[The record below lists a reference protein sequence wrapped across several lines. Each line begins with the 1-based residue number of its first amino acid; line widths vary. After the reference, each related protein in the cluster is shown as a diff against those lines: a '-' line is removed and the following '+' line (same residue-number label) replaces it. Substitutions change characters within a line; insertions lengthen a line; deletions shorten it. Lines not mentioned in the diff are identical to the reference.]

1 MSEQLETFRNAFLG
15 ANTWAQRKDG
25 IPLYLLDQ
33 LSDEE
38 LLVAEK
44 ELIDRIQLEDTW
56 PIIGLGYIGSSK
68 ALPKLYKLVEK
79 SRQLVRITL
88 AHAIFKINQDP
99 AMKELV
105 LQETGAIEN
114 WSQLIEVIYMLAD
127 FKDER
132 CQQLLQQLA
141 EHPDFLVSYHA
152 KKILK
157 QT

>member
-1 MSEQLETFRNAFLG
+1 MSNGLNAFRNEFLG

-25 IPLYLLDQ
+25 IPLYLIDL

-44 ELIDRIQLEDTW
+44 ELIERIQLEDTW
-56 PIIGLGYIGSSK
+56 PIIGLGYMGSSK
-68 ALPKLYKLVEK
+68 ALPKLYALLEK
-79 SRQLVRITL
+79 SRHLVRITL
-88 AHAIFKINQDP
+88 AHAIFKINHDP
-99 AMKELV
+99 DMKDLV
-105 LQETGAIEN
+105 LQETAAIEN

-132 CQQLLQQLA
+132 SQTLLMHLA
-141 EHPDFLVSYHA
+141 EHPDYLVSYHA
-152 KKILK
+152 KKVLK